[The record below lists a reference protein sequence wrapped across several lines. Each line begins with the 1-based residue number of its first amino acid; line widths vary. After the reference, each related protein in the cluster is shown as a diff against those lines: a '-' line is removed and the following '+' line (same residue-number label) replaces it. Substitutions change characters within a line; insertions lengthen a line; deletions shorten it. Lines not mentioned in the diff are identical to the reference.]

1 MHHRAGASA
10 RRGGEKKGLK
20 IKRSAARAR
29 PEHQDPYGRSRPGL
43 PVRFTLTAGQKGDAP
58 QAAALIE
65 GLPAEAVMA
74 DTAYDADLLRQA
86 IDAKGAIADGPING
100 RAFQAY
106 IDQLLVPE
114 LKPGDGVIMG
124 QPHQG
129 QPRIAQGRRHTRCL
143 SRRPARSCSIS
154 RPTVPTSIRSRTLS
168 PSSRRSCEK
177 PHSAPS
183 KDSGPKSP
191 NCRLPLATPM
201 RKPLRR
207 RRIRSNLRGF
217 RSNHDVS
224 VRGWSVSGGAMRH
237 ESQLRVDGVR
247 RVSLIR
253 RGSPVSRRM
262 APACGDEY
270 PSRRRVSSQK
280 QLLHSATA
288 N

>member
-1 MHHRAGASA
+1 MAGPLSMDLRIRGLAAAADGASG
-10 RRGGEKKGLK
+10 RRVGDRFGV
-20 IKRSAARAR
+20 SAASVASVGA
-29 PEHQDPYGRSRPGL
+29 HAGRR
-43 PVRFTLTAGQKGDAP
+43 V
-58 QAAALIE
+58 
-65 GLPAEAVMA
+65 
-74 DTAYDADLLRQA
+74 
-86 IDAKGAIADGPING
+86 AKGGGRRPSFAEDRKPMVLDGPING

-207 RRIRSNLRGF
+207 RRIRSNVRGF
-217 RSNHDVS
+217 RSS
-224 VRGWSVSGGAMRH
+224 CG
-237 ESQLRVDGVR
+237 VD
-247 RVSLIR
+247 LMIR
-253 RGSPVSRRM
+253 SASWIGRLSILLSRLK
-262 APACGDEY
+262 
-270 PSRRRVSSQK
+270 PS
-280 QLLHSATA
+280 
-288 N
+288 